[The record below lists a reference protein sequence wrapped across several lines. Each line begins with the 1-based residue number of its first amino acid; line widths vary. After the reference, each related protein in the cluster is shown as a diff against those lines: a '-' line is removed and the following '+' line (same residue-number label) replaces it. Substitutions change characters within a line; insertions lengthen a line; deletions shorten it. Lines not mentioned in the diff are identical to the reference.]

1 MSETAI
7 GLAVGDTI
15 HFMHNFQRYYNAS
28 GDAPWAVHETLR
40 TTGRAV
46 LFTTLVL
53 AAGFFIYMF
62 SSMNN
67 LSDFGFL
74 TGFCLLVAFLADVL
88 LAPALMVL
96 VRRRRPRLEFAPLA
110 TQGASR

>member
-1 MSETAI
+1 
-7 GLAVGDTI
+7 
-15 HFMHNFQRYYNAS
+15 MHNFQRYYNAS
-28 GDAPWAVHETLR
+28 GDVPWAVHETLR
-40 TTGRAV
+40 TTGRAL

-53 AAGFFIYMF
+53 TAGFFIYML

-96 VRRRRPRLEFAPLA
+96 VRRRTPRLEATPLA

>member
-1 MSETAI
+1 
-7 GLAVGDTI
+7 
-15 HFMHNFQRYYNAS
+15 
-28 GDAPWAVHETLR
+28 
-40 TTGRAV
+40 
-46 LFTTLVL
+46 
-53 AAGFFIYMF
+53 
-62 SSMNN
+62 MNN

-96 VRRRRPRLEFAPLA
+96 VRRRSPRLEAAPLA